1 MAPSL
6 ISLPPEVISMIF
18 SDLLLED
25 VLRIGLTCRL
35 LNSLAHSLFVRC
47 FYLDT
52 RYIMVEKRDLVNLV
66 TLSTVPR
73 LTTSVQ
79 KLNIH
84 SFALSPFEKLP
95 NPQRSPPWAEL
106 GASSKFIQSI
116 VPFILL
122 TLAGCK
128 LQVGGLNI
136 STRLLAQNA
145 RCVSPSLL
153 PPRLECPPVTNL
165 CCFHLCVDEKFS
177 NRISLDKS
185 LHQIPALSDFTL
197 ETYSEI
203 STNRLAGILR
213 NVTIPLLRR
222 FTLVMVGCEEGEL
235 EDYLIRH
242 AKTLRELDLARF
254 VPNGDKHRRRIAQSI
269 IENLQV
275 LRLSLDNESWHSE
288 NGGDRHDSFNCH
300 QGVWA

>member
-1 MAPSL
+1 
-6 ISLPPEVISMIF
+6 MIF
-18 SDLLLED
+18 SDLLLKD
-25 VLRIGLTCRL
+25 ILRIRLTCRL
-35 LNSLAHSLFVRC
+35 LNRLAHSLFVHC

-52 RYIMVEKRDLVNLV
+52 RCVMVEKRDLVNLA

-84 SFALSPFEKLP
+84 SFALSLFEKLP
-95 NPQRSPPWAEL
+95 IPQRSEL
-106 GASSKFIQSI
+106 GASSKLIQSI
-116 VPFILL
+116 ISFILL
-122 TLAGCK
+122 TLAACK

-136 STRLLAQNA
+136 STRLLAQNT
-145 RCVSPSLL
+145 RCISPSLL

-197 ETYSEI
+197 ET
-203 STNRLAGILR
+203 STGRSVGILR

-222 FTLVMVGCEEGEL
+222 FTLVMVGCQEGEL
-235 EDYLIRH
+235 EDYLTRH

-254 VPNGDKHRRRIAQSI
+254 VPNGDKHRHRIAQSI